1 MMTER
6 LSAFRLYT
14 AALKMIWTQKV
25 HLLRLVSRLF
35 IVSSVKSGRVLPRW
49 EQKVKLNVSGKAG
62 L

>member
-14 AALKMIWTQKV
+14 ALLKMIWTQKV

-49 EQKVKLNVSGKAG
+49 EQKFKLNVSGKAG

>member
-14 AALKMIWTQKV
+14 AVLKMIWTQKV